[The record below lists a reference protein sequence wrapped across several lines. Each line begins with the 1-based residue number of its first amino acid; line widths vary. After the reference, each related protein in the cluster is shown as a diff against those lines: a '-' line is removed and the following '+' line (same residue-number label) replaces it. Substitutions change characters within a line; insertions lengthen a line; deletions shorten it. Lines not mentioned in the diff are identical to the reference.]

1 MRIKYSTY
9 LALECLYS
17 MLLFL
22 FNFERYERD
31 ESTRA
36 AGAGA
41 GSVAAAA
48 ATAAC
53 SMCVYCVCVK
63 VISPRTAKKSHRTIP
78 AKRKK

>member
-9 LALECLYS
+9 LALECLYL

-36 AGAGA
+36 AAAGGAA
-41 GSVAAAA
+41 VADTQLARVYSVFA
-48 ATAAC
+48 
-53 SMCVYCVCVK
+53 
-63 VISPRTAKKSHRTIP
+63 
-78 AKRKK
+78 

>member
-36 AGAGA
+36 AGAVLVLVLVPLLLLLPLLLA
-41 GSVAAAA
+41 R
-48 ATAAC
+48 
-53 SMCVYCVCVK
+53 CVYIVFASK
-63 VISPRTAKKSHRTIP
+63 
-78 AKRKK
+78 